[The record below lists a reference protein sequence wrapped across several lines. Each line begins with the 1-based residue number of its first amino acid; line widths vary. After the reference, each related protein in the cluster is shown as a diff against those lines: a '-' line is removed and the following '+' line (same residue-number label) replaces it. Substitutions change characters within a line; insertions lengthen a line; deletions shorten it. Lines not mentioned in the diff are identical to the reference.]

1 MGSGASKP
9 ALIGRRGGRARLKAA
24 FSFSCLMG
32 LTWLFGL
39 LALAN
44 DTVAL
49 QYLFTIFNV
58 FQVGCG
64 NGMRRPKLPSRA

>member
-1 MGSGASKP
+1 
-9 ALIGRRGGRARLKAA
+9 
-24 FSFSCLMG
+24 MG